1 MPRIDFPRQ
10 KLSRRKKTQKWGEEC
25 VESALGLIGL
35 YDHTRRSSRFKKKRN
50 YDLYNG
56 KFDKK
61 DLEYVTDPLGLG
73 GVAELPATLQYYD
86 IVSPIF
92 NLLFGEEAKRA
103 FSVIVRSINEEA
115 IHLTEYKIYHEN
127 IQLNGHSVMMGYT
140 DDKKKEKCFIN
151 NSFILEN
158 FSN

>member
-25 VESALGLIGL
+25 IEAALGLIGI

-56 KFDKK
+56 QFDKK

-92 NLLFGEEAKRA
+92 NLLFGEEAKRK
-103 FSVIVRSINEEA
+103 FSYVVRSINEDA
-115 IHLTEYKIYHEN
+115 I
-127 IQLNGHSVMMGYT
+127 SS
-140 DDKKKEKCFIN
+140 KEEEMQN
-151 NSFILEN
+151 AVV
-158 FSN
+158 

>member
-1 MPRIDFPRQ
+1 MAYVDFPRQ

-73 GVAELPATLQYYD
+73 GTAELPATLQYYD

-92 NLLFGEEAKRA
+92 NLLFGEEAKRK
-103 FSVIVRSINEEA
+103 FSYVVRAVNEDSIS
-115 IHLTEYKIYHEN
+115 
-127 IQLNGHSVMMGYT
+127 G
-140 DDKKKEKCFIN
+140 KEG
-151 NSFILEN
+151 
-158 FSN
+158 

>member
-1 MPRIDFPRQ
+1 MPHIDFPRQ

-25 VESALGLIGL
+25 IESALGLIGI

-73 GVAELPATLQYYD
+73 GAAELPASLQYYD
-86 IVSPIF
+86 VASPIF
-92 NLLFGEEAKRA
+92 NLLLGEETKRA
-103 FSVIVRSINEEA
+103 FSYVVRSVNEEA
-115 IHLTEYKIYHEN
+115 IGEKEEE
-127 IQLNGHSVMMGYT
+127 
-140 DDKKKEKCFIN
+140 KKKAVVGQIMPPR
-151 NSFILEN
+151 
-158 FSN
+158 

>member
-1 MPRIDFPRQ
+1 MPKLDFPRQ

-25 VESALGLIGL
+25 IEAGLGLVGI
-35 YDHTRRSSRFKKKRN
+35 YDNTRRSSRFKKKRN

-73 GVAELPATLQYYD
+73 GSLELPATLQYYD
-86 IVSPIF
+86 VVSPIF

-103 FSVIVRSINEEA
+103 FSYVVRSINEES
-115 IHLTEYKIYHEN
+115 I
-127 IQLNGHSVMMGYT
+127 SS
-140 DDKKKEKCFIN
+140 KE
-151 NSFILEN
+151 E
-158 FSN
+158 

>member
-1 MPRIDFPRQ
+1 MPHLDFPRQ
-10 KLSRRKKTQKWGEEC
+10 KLSRRKKTQKWGEDCIE
-25 VESALGLIGL
+25 AGLGLIGL

-92 NLLFGEEAKRA
+92 NLPA
-103 FSVIVRSINEEA
+103 SIHFPSE
-115 IHLTEYKIYHEN
+115 
-127 IQLNGHSVMMGYT
+127 
-140 DDKKKEKCFIN
+140 
-151 NSFILEN
+151 
-158 FSN
+158 